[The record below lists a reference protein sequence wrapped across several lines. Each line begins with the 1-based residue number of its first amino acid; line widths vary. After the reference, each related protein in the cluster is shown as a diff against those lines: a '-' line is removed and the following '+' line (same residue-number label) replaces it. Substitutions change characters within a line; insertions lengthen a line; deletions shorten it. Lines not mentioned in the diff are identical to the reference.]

1 MALEPGHFLAPERL
15 DVPDNLNQIQSRL
28 SWTRISHLYRHMAAI
43 TDLTYDQLN
52 AALGVDNAIYVGED
66 PLGNI
71 GVLISVSLINGEVA
85 NTLSEKGTIKLLTR
99 LMAACRKAQ
108 ETLNEGQAAGEKLDA
123 FPEAVSSG
131 VVVDG
136 YVQQTSAIKSRIA
149 VATATEIVGPIA

>member
-1 MALEPGHFLAPERL
+1 
-15 DVPDNLNQIQSRL
+15 
-28 SWTRISHLYRHMAAI
+28 MAAI
-43 TDLTYDQLN
+43 EDLTYDQLN
-52 AALGVDNAIYVGED
+52 AALGVSNAIYVGED

-71 GVLISVSLINGEVA
+71 GVLISASLINGETI
-85 NTLSEKGTIKLLTR
+85 NTLSASGTIKLLTR

-108 ETLNEGQAAGEKLDA
+108 EALNVNQVDGEKLDA

-149 VATATEIVGPIA
+149 VATATEIIGPTA